1 MIKHYKNL
9 NQEQIKELLGLWEQ
23 SVKTSHHF
31 LDEKSFQIIKEYLQN
46 ADFKE
51 FEFLFAYEND
61 EFVGFLGFDKESI
74 QMLFISPK
82 FFHQGFGKKLLTRAL
97 NDFKLFKVEVN
108 LDNENALK
116 FYQKFGFKKVGEYK
130 DDFGFILKKMEIKS

>member
-9 NQEQIKELLGLWEQ
+9 NSFQIKELLKLWEQ
-23 SVKTSHHF
+23 SVRASHHF
-31 LDEKSFQIIKEYLQN
+31 LDEKSFINIKNYLSKM
-46 ADFKE
+46 DFKE

-74 QMLFISPK
+74 QMLFISPR
-82 FFHQGFGKKLLTRAL
+82 FFHQGFGKKLLTKAL

-116 FYQKFGFKKVGEYK
+116 FYQKFGFEKVGEYK
-130 DDFGFILKKMEIKS
+130 DNFGFTLLKMQKP